1 MIGGDLG
8 TRALLKAIPIIRCSL
23 ASDHLP
29 FFFLCCVI
37 FTYKRRRRR
46 KHILGKGPS
55 YSAANANAY
64 EIVISLI
71 SRFSATFYPNKD
83 LTKIKYS
90 FLPPIQLLA
99 SFDKYF
105 FLHFIYV
112 PLTLLLLSLWLTY
125 IQLCMAILA
134 ML

>member
-23 ASDHLP
+23 ASDLP
-29 FFFLCCVI
+29 FFFLCRVI
-37 FTYKRRRRR
+37 FTYKRRRR

-105 FLHFIYV
+105 FF
-112 PLTLLLLSLWLTY
+112 Y
-125 IQLCMAILA
+125 ILFTCL
-134 ML
+134 